1 MKNKWKKPAK
11 PSNTFADALKITG
24 LKSYNT
30 THYVWFDGLI
40 TNNKFKMKLAEFD
53 KIIQTGRFENNMIKG
68 EFFLNGQGLIRL
80 YQ

>member
-1 MKNKWKKPAK
+1 MAKWKKPAK

-24 LKSYNT
+24 LKSSNY

-40 TNNKFKMKLAEFD
+40 TSDKYMMKLAEFD
-53 KIIQTGRFENNMIKG
+53 KIIQAGRFENNMIKG
-68 EFFLNGQGLIRL
+68 EFFLNKQGLIRL

>member
-1 MKNKWKKPAK
+1 MTKWKKPAK

-24 LKSYNT
+24 LKASNY

-40 TNNKFKMKLAEFD
+40 TSNKFKMKLAEFD
-53 KIIQTGRFENNMIKG
+53 KIIQAGRFENNIIKG